1 MQTEKHN
8 KFEQKTY
15 LLQSRFSKMK
25 TETYDFVTQNSRHKY
40 NKETV
45 ESYHTFMEVLLGIL
59 GYN

>member
-1 MQTEKHN
+1 
-8 KFEQKTY
+8 